1 MATETKSPGFTSSS
15 PRSFLNS
22 SVEIALSDFSPAFTI
37 TTFGSTE
44 MTSAVMTSPERIS
57 WRVRLSSKRAA
68 KLSVAGV
75 GVDWDSIEMS
85 LYFRLARPRGRG

>member
-1 MATETKSPGFTSSS
+1 MATETKSPTLTSSS

-22 SVEIALSDFSPAFTI
+22 SVEIVLSDLRPAFTI

-44 MTSAVMTSPERIS
+44 TTSAVITSPMRIS

-68 KLSVAGV
+68 KLFSDGGGGLVEV
-75 GVDWDSIEMS
+75 WDSIEET
-85 LYFRLARPRGRG
+85 